1 MWQAQDGCSL
11 LSILGDIFSGNR
23 APLVKLAAVL
33 GGNAQFPASIQKLL
47 GQLRMIDGIVAVKE
61 GFVASLDDEA
71 GDVHGGWETDDM
83 DEAREIDR
91 ML

>member
-1 MWQAQDGCSL
+1 
-11 LSILGDIFSGNR
+11 
-23 APLVKLAAVL
+23 
-33 GGNAQFPASIQKLL
+33 
-47 GQLRMIDGIVAVKE
+47 MIDGIVAVKE